1 MLFALLKIGIRA
13 VGLQLNFCY
22 KEVTELFGFCDA
34 GEL

>member
-1 MLFALLKIGIRA
+1 MFFALLKIGIRA
-13 VGLQLNFCY
+13 VGSQINFCY